1 MLSYFKNKKILI
13 TGHTG
18 FKGSWLSLWLNHL
31 GAQVVGVSDVIPTNP
46 SHFETTCLEDK
57 INDIRCDLTNLNDF
71 EKIINEIKP
80 DLIFHL
86 AAQSLVRK
94 SYTDP
99 VTTFK
104 TNLFGTVNLL
114 ESLRKYR
121 KECNVII
128 ITSDKC
134 YENLEWEWGYKET
147 DKLGGA
153 DPYSASKATAEIAMQ
168 SYVKS
173 FFKDKNNHIKICSVR
188 AGNVIGGGDWAK
200 DRIVPDFIKAW
211 QENNIIKLR
220 NPKATRPWQHVLEP
234 LSGYLL
240 LSYKLSKNN
249 NLHGEAF
256 NFGPNAKYVTTVE
269 ALVKKLSLYLS
280 GSKYL
285 IEENDQLYESGLL
298 KLNCDKAIN
307 VLGWSSV
314 LDFDET
320 IEFIAEWYDN
330 YYKKSVKTYDITI
343 NQILKYTDLAKNR
356 GLEWFL

>member
-1 MLSYFKNKKILI
+1 MMSYFKNKKILI

-71 EKIINEIKP
+71 EKIINEIEP

-94 SYTDP
+94 SYIDP

-211 QENNIIKLR
+211 QENNIIKTKK
-220 NPKATRPWQHVLEP
+220 PKGNKTMATCFRT
-234 LSGYLL
+234 
-240 LSYKLSKNN
+240 SKW
-249 NLHGEAF
+249 
-256 NFGPNAKYVTTVE
+256 
-269 ALVKKLSLYLS
+269 
-280 GSKYL
+280 
-285 IEENDQLYESGLL
+285 I
-298 KLNCDKAIN
+298 
-307 VLGWSSV
+307 
-314 LDFDET
+314 
-320 IEFIAEWYDN
+320 FI
-330 YYKKSVKTYDITI
+330 II
-343 NQILKYTDLAKNR
+343 I
-356 GLEWFL
+356 